1 MATAFVSLTGV
12 LKTEVGDPIPDG
24 IKLFRILAEH
34 YRVIIASD
42 MSPAMTDHWLRSNLI
57 LGYGDT
63 YDDRYF
69 FEGQDLR
76 ARQLAIAQSQGK
88 VELFIDPNAGRCAYA
103 LSLGIPVL
111 MFAAP
116 KYTRTTRGI
125 KPWEQ
130 LSDEVERQKQ
140 ALLDAHLGSNVKKF
154 E

>member
-1 MATAFVSLTGV
+1 MATAFVSLNGV

-88 VELFIDPNAGRCAYA
+88 VELFIDPDAGRCAYA

-116 KYTRTTRGI
+116 KYTRTIKGI

-140 ALLDAHLGSNVKKF
+140 ALLDAHLGSSVKRF